1 LIFNP
6 DNGYPEVL
14 LSRFGVVDSVLA
26 TGLKYRGF
34 ESGQGDGFLGL
45 IKIRSTP
52 SSRMVSK
59 TGGLM

>member
-26 TGLKYRGF
+26 TGLKDRGF
-34 ESGQGDGFLGL
+34 EPGQGDGFFRADKNPQHTFLSDG
-45 IKIRSTP
+45 K
-52 SSRMVSK
+52 
-59 TGGLM
+59 